1 MELRA
6 SSFGARLRSLRQAVG
21 MTQEE
26 LANRAGLSPNAV
38 SALERGQRR
47 RPYPHTVR
55 ALAEAL
61 GDEDKRAALLA
72 AVSARGGAASSTA
85 AEDTP
90 APAPAPSSS
99 VSFAIPRP
107 ATPLVGR
114 ERELEEVASLLG
126 QGETRLLTLTGIGG
140 VGKTRLATEVAREAA
155 EDFSDG
161 AVFVG
166 LAPLDDPA
174 LVLSTIARTLGLKE
188 GEGRTPAE
196 ALVDHLRDKG
206 LLLVLDNFEH
216 LLEAAPE
223 VARLIEACPGL
234 AVLATSRAPLRIR
247 GEREYPVPPLRLP
260 PSTRSPAEKD
270 VLESPSGRL
279 FLERA
284 RAVSLGF
291 EITQRNAEAVA
302 AICWRLA
309 GLPLALELA
318 AAKVRILEPAA
329 LLPRLDRALS
339 TTSARDLPERQRTMR
354 AALDWSYKLLSKP
367 EQELLRRLS
376 VFTSGFSLEAAE
388 AVGATDSDNEVIYLL
403 EGLVEQSL
411 VEANPDPGSEV
422 GHYGMLEPVR
432 QYALERLEES
442 GEAEELRLHHAR
454 YYLALVEAAEP
465 ELMGARQ
472 VEWLDRL
479 ERENDNLRAA
489 MLWVLSAG
497 DYDTAARLGW
507 GLWSFWWLH
516 GHYGEERRWMEVA
529 LEHELPPALRARA
542 LHTAGSM
549 AYAQGDSS
557 AAEEHWQ
564 EALRLSQRSGDVAV
578 EALSWTGFGLIEMSR
593 LDYGTAESYM
603 QKAITLAEPIGEE
616 WLASLLRVFL
626 GTTLLLQGES
636 ERAERMFAEALM
648 LARHLKTPSLIYP
661 ALYNSAQL
669 ALARGAHE
677 KAARMLREGIEW
689 TGRTKDRAYLA
700 HFMEA
705 LAAVASS
712 RNEAERSAVL
722 IGAAEGL
729 LEAVGGRVHNYFVP
743 DPSLQERAVA
753 EAHAALG
760 DTAFKEAW
768 ERGRAMTFDQTVE
781 YALGTE
787 EAPATTAP

>member
-411 VEANPDPGSEV
+411 VEANPDPGSEGV
-422 GHYGMLEPVR
+422 HYGMLEPVR